1 MVRVQDKS
9 GSVSAEEIQAVAE
22 QLGKSFSQAELGVA
36 VQRLDKEGKGVVE
49 YADFEAYWLEMF
61 SGEYVRGEKL
71 AAVMAQFA
79 DAEHIEG
86 VAYHPDRYVDADD
99 EMRARCWVLFEEI
112 DSNHDHHIS
121 YIEFVN
127 WWKRRDKEEHGG
139 HVSITDEVLMPPST
153 HNQVPLY
160 ATSLRP
166 IASWVSFWGFRRPT
180 ALASPNTASSPS

>member
-1 MVRVQDKS
+1 MARVQDKS
-9 GSVSAEEIQAVAE
+9 GPISVGEGQAVAE
-22 QLGKSFSQAELGVA
+22 QLGKSFSQAELSVA
-36 VQRLDKEGKGVVE
+36 VKRLDKEGKGVVE

-139 HVSITDEVLMPPST
+139 HVSITDEVLMSTRNKFRQCASTPLCSPTPPARSFYRAAL
-153 HNQVPLY
+153 QLPG
-160 ATSLRP
+160 SL
-166 IASWVSFWGFRRPT
+166 AH
-180 ALASPNTASSPS
+180 

>member
-9 GSVSAEEIQAVAE
+9 GSISAEEIQAVAE
-22 QLGKSFSQAELGVA
+22 QLGRSFSQAELGVA

-121 YIEFVN
+121 YIEFIN
-127 WWKRRDKEEHGG
+127 WWKRKDKDEHGG
-139 HVSITDEVLMPPST
+139 HVSITDEVLMST
-153 HNQVPLY
+153 RNK
-160 ATSLRP
+160 
-166 IASWVSFWGFRRPT
+166 FRQC
-180 ALASPNTASSPS
+180 ASSTPFRSPPARSFYRAALQLPGSLAH

>member
-9 GSVSAEEIQAVAE
+9 GSISAEEIQAVAE

-36 VQRLDKEGKGVVE
+36 VKRLDKEGKGVVE

-121 YIEFVN
+121 YWSN

-139 HVSITDEVLMPPST
+139 HVSITDEVLMSPPT
-153 HNQVPLY
+153 HNDKFHYTPQAPRCVLGKLLGVPAPGGL
-160 ATSLRP
+160 
-166 IASWVSFWGFRRPT
+166 G
-180 ALASPNTASSPS
+180 